1 MLSPSVISPNQ
12 TDSNEEMVIRNG
24 DLMTD
29 KVIAIFKK
37 TKQNPIIKM
46 MHRVT
51 LCIISVFRRTWHRMT
66 LSIVEISVGPSDF
79 FFFFFFNSIILMKKK
94 MSVATHSPPGFGVHI
109 KV

>member
-79 FFFFFFNSIILMKKK
+79 FFFFFLFQLFNKNKNILL
-94 MSVATHSPPGFGVHI
+94 HPLPPRVLGGH
-109 KV
+109 